1 MLARTIEQSQ
11 VVERSGTG
19 TRKQSMQ
26 VTVSLEQRF
35 DRTPDGA
42 VWTPQNFDRA
52 FWDAYLEVFDSV
64 RVVARVRDVAY
75 APEAAK
81 RADGRAVSFAPLPY
95 YVGAA
100 GYARR
105 ALAMRSAIASVARG
119 PGAFILRMPSP
130 AGAAI
135 AARLSRAGRPY
146 AVEIVGDP
154 WDVFAPGSGNPLVRP
169 VVRRW
174 FTAQQKATCAAASA
188 ASYVTE
194 RALQQRYP
202 CPRYTA
208 AISSIRLEPARYR
221 ERARVFARPAS
232 RLISVG
238 TFEEL
243 YKAQDVLVQ
252 AVGKLVRNGADLSV
266 VFVGD
271 GRRRK
276 DVESCTAARE
286 LGGRVE
292 FLGSLPPG
300 EPVFEALDSADV
312 FVLPSRQEG
321 LPRAMIEAMA
331 RGLPCIGSTVGGMGE
346 LLPRDLLVTPGSVGE
361 LAEVIA
367 RVVADPDQLSKMS
380 ARNLEVS
387 RNYATTILG
396 PRRRSFY
403 SVVREAAAR
412 SERRD

>member
-1 MLARTIEQSQ
+1 
-11 VVERSGTG
+11 
-19 TRKQSMQ
+19 MQ

-35 DRTPDGA
+35 DRTPDGT
-42 VWTPQNFDRA
+42 VWTPLNFDRA

-64 RVVARVRDVAY
+64 RVVARVRDVAS
-75 APEAAK
+75 PPQAAK
-81 RADGRAVSFAPLPY
+81 RADGPGVSFEALPY

-105 ALAMRSAIASVARG
+105 VLATQSAIASVAQG

-135 AARLSRAGRPY
+135 AARLRRARRPY

-154 WDVFAPGSGNPLVRP
+154 WDVFAPGSGNPVVRP
-169 VVRRW
+169 LVRRW
-174 FTAQQKATCAAASA
+174 FTRQQKEACAAASA

-208 AISSIRLEPARYR
+208 AISSIRLEPSRYR
-221 ERARVFARPAS
+221 ERARMFDRPAR

-243 YKAQDVLVQ
+243 YKAQDILVQ
-252 AVGKLVRNGADLSV
+252 AVAKLVRSGADLSV

-276 DVESCTAARE
+276 DVESCPAARE
-286 LGGRVE
+286 LGGRAE

-300 EPVFEALDSADV
+300 APVFQALDAADV

-346 LLPRDLLVTPGSVGE
+346 LLPSELLVAPGSVE
-361 LAEVIA
+361 QLAHVIG
-367 RVVADPDQLSKMS
+367 RLVADPEQLSKMS
-380 ARNLEVS
+380 ARNLEVA
-387 RNYATTILG
+387 RMYATTVLG
-396 PRRRSFY
+396 PRRRAFY
-403 SVVREAAAR
+403 SVVRDAAAQGEGR
-412 SERRD
+412 P